1 MLAFAH
7 NVPLSMC
14 TPAPRASPLSE
25 PLQGKMILAPLTR
38 GGNLPF
44 RRLCVDYGM
53 EVSFGEMVYARNLL
67 KEAQRGRNG
76 PEQARLRRAPNEQF
90 FGVQIATNDIEEGLA
105 AAKIVAESGADFI
118 DLNCGCPI
126 YEATRRNLGSAL
138 LRNPER
144 LASLVEGLAGGSSL
158 PVSVKVR
165 LAAMGGEV
173 NINEVAGALYE
184 AGAAALTIHG
194 RTASDRYTK
203 AADWAVIACVVDDC
217 RARGGGMPIVGNGD
231 ILSHADARG
240 QMAAS
245 GVDAVMVGRG
255 ALIKPWLFGEYA
267 QGQALEPTAQ
277 ERVAIY
283 RKLTAYMKEH
293 FGDDARGRTKAWQ
306 FLPWHLDFFR
316 RHGGDRNAE
325 SGVEPDELQTVQTR
339 VRADDLPPL
348 ERLLCHR
355 AGTVHEQMAALL
367 WDGASDADAVLAF
380 TRLAESG
387 ALERAEA
394 EGQAAAARET
404 EELANLPSGKERKE
418 RNQHRKREPVK
429 RTEEEIVALRAVRA
443 AKRALTGAPPH
454 DPNAGRRR

>member
-1 MLAFAH
+1 MKLHPIMATQSRRVSRHPSSLASRRVDISDAPRMLAFAH

-217 RARGGGMPIVGNGD
+217 RARGGGNPNPDPDPDPDPDPNPNPDPNPLGSAVRGVRAFGGIRPPGVAP
-231 ILSHADARG
+231 HA
-240 QMAAS
+240 
-245 GVDAVMVGRG
+245 
-255 ALIKPWLFGEYA
+255 
-267 QGQALEPTAQ
+267 
-277 ERVAIY
+277 
-283 RKLTAYMKEH
+283 
-293 FGDDARGRTKAWQ
+293 
-306 FLPWHLDFFR
+306 R
-316 RHGGDRNAE
+316 RHRAWRRRRRRRPGCKPGRAPQGGGCPAH
-325 SGVEPDELQTVQTR
+325 LQRSRGGGGR
-339 VRADDLPPL
+339 VRWL
-348 ERLLCHR
+348 RRRRR
-355 AGTVHEQMAALL
+355 AAMG
-367 WDGASDADAVLAF
+367 
-380 TRLAESG
+380 
-387 ALERAEA
+387 
-394 EGQAAAARET
+394 AAAA
-404 EELANLPSGKERKE
+404 
-418 RNQHRKREPVK
+418 
-429 RTEEEIVALRAVRA
+429 
-443 AKRALTGAPPH
+443 LTLVLHAGCAQLL
-454 DPNAGRRR
+454 GRREQRGGDEPRAGVGHPPPLHP

>member
-1 MLAFAH
+1 MKLHPNEAASHHGDPIASCHPSSLASRRVDISDAPRMLAFAH

-184 AGAAALTIHG
+184 P
-194 RTASDRYTK
+194 
-203 AADWAVIACVVDDC
+203 
-217 RARGGGMPIVGNGD
+217 ARQ
-231 ILSHADARG
+231 R
-240 QMAAS
+240 
-245 GVDAVMVGRG
+245 
-255 ALIKPWLFGEYA
+255 
-267 QGQALEPTAQ
+267 
-277 ERVAIY
+277 
-283 RKLTAYMKEH
+283 
-293 FGDDARGRTKAWQ
+293 
-306 FLPWHLDFFR
+306 
-316 RHGGDRNAE
+316 
-325 SGVEPDELQTVQTR
+325 
-339 VRADDLPPL
+339 
-348 ERLLCHR
+348 
-355 AGTVHEQMAALL
+355 
-367 WDGASDADAVLAF
+367 
-380 TRLAESG
+380 
-387 ALERAEA
+387 
-394 EGQAAAARET
+394 
-404 EELANLPSGKERKE
+404 
-418 RNQHRKREPVK
+418 
-429 RTEEEIVALRAVRA
+429 
-443 AKRALTGAPPH
+443 
-454 DPNAGRRR
+454 